1 MIPNDRSAEQILSF
15 LRTKKALFWEDER
28 KKRALSIFHRA
39 AIEVPA
45 YKDFL
50 KKNRVNH
57 EKVRTFDD
65 FKAVPVITKKNYLR
79 QYSLAE
85 LSWGGDLKK
94 RLVFTSTSG
103 STGEPFY
110 FPRMEHLDWEG
121 SLVHEMFL
129 QNASQNHGPILVIVC
144 FGMGVWIGGLLTY
157 KGYEMAA
164 ARGGHHISLLTPGI
178 NKKEI
183 YSALKRLS
191 PLFSQTILIGY
202 APFIKDILDGA
213 KSQGVNLK
221 KLNLRLSFAAEAFT
235 ENFRDYLVKVGGV
248 KNPYRDTINIY
259 GSADIGAMGFETPT
273 AILVRRLA
281 NADPSRATFNKIF
294 GNISKTPT
302 LAQYN
307 PFFITFE
314 APEGEIYLTGD
325 SAVPLVRYGIGDH
338 GGAMSFPEIKQ
349 RLAECDI
356 DFEKEIASHGLK
368 KYRYELPFVFVY
380 ERTDFSTTLYG
391 LQIYP
396 EHIRDALIQ
405 VPVNKLVT
413 GKFAMV
419 TEFDKN
425 QNQYLQINLET
436 LPGVTIT
443 GKTKAIIIRA
453 IVDSL
458 EKMNSEFRELH
469 RFLGDRALPRL
480 VFWPA
485 EDGKYFRPGI
495 KQKWVLQSQ

>member
-1 MIPNDRSAEQILSF
+1 MNPDDRMACQVLGFLKAKKSA
-15 LRTKKALFWEDER
+15 FWEDER
-28 KKRALSIFHRA
+28 KKRALALFHRA
-39 AIEVPA
+39 AVDVPA
-45 YKDFL
+45 YKHFL
-50 KKNRVNH
+50 KKNRINH
-57 EKVRTFDD
+57 EKIRTFGD
-65 FKAVPVITKKNYLR
+65 FQSVPTVNKKNYLR
-79 QYSLAE
+79 QYSLRE
-85 LSWGGDLKK
+85 LSWGGDLRKK
-94 RLVFTSTSG
+94 LVFTATSG

-129 QNASQNHGPILVIVC
+129 QNASQNHGPVLVIVC

-157 KGYEMAA
+157 KGYEIAA
-164 ARGGHHISLLTPGI
+164 QRGGHSISLLTPGI

-183 YSALKRLS
+183 YNALKRLS
-191 PLFSQTILIGY
+191 PLFTQTILVGY

-213 KSQGVNLK
+213 RDHGINPK

-235 ENFRDYLVKVGGV
+235 ENFRDYLVRTGGV
-248 KNPYRDTINIY
+248 KNPYLDTMNIY

-307 PFFITFE
+307 SLFITFE
-314 APEGEIYLTGD
+314 APEGEIFLTGD
-325 SAVPLVRYGIGDH
+325 SAIPLVRYAIGDH
-338 GGAMSFPEIKQ
+338 GGAMSYPEVKQ
-349 RLAECDI
+349 KLADCDI
-356 DFEKEIASHGLK
+356 DLEKEITAHGLR

-405 VPVNKLVT
+405 APINKLVT
-413 GKFAMV
+413 GKFAMH

-425 QNQYLQINLET
+425 QNQFLQINLET
-436 LPGVTIT
+436 LPDVKINE
-443 GKTKAIIIRA
+443 KTKALIVKA
-453 IVDSL
+453 IVAAL
-458 EKMNSEFRELH
+458 ERMSSEFRELH

-495 KQKWVLQSQ
+495 KQKWVLQS

>member
-1 MIPNDRSAEQILSF
+1 MTPSDRSAEQILGF
-15 LRTKKALFWEDER
+15 LKTKKSIFWEQER
-28 KKRALSIFHRA
+28 KRKALDIFHRA
-39 AIEVPA
+39 ATDVPA

-50 KKNRVNH
+50 KKNKVNH
-57 EKVRTFDD
+57 DKIRTFED
-65 FKAVPVITKKNYLR
+65 FQSLPTVNKKNYLR

-85 LSWGGDLKK
+85 LSWNGDLKK
-94 RLVFTSTSG
+94 KLVFTATSG
-103 STGEPFY
+103 STGEPIY
-110 FPRMEHLDWEG
+110 FPRMEHIDWEG

-129 QNASQNHGPILVIVC
+129 QNASKNHGPILVVVC

-164 ARGGHHISLLTPGI
+164 QRGGYPVSLLTPGI

-183 YSALKRLS
+183 YNALKRLS
-191 PLFSQTILIGY
+191 PLFSQTILVGY
-202 APFIKDILDGA
+202 PPFIKDILDGA
-213 KSQGVNLK
+213 KSNGINLK

-235 ENFRDYLVKVGGV
+235 EQFRDYLVKNAGI
-248 KNPYRDTINIY
+248 KSPYLDTINIY

-273 AILVRRLA
+273 AILIRRLA

-307 PFFITFE
+307 PSFITFE
-314 APEGEIYLTGD
+314 APQGEIYLTGN
-325 SAVPLVRYGIGDH
+325 SAVPLVRYDIGDH
-338 GGAMSFPEIKQ
+338 GGTMSYPEIKQ

-356 DFEKEIASHGLK
+356 DLEKEITGHGLR

-396 EHIRDALIQ
+396 EHIREALIQ
-405 VPVNKLVT
+405 APVNKLVT
-413 GKFAMV
+413 GKFAMM

-436 LPGVTIT
+436 LPDVKINS
-443 GKTKAIIIRA
+443 KTKSVVTKA

-469 RFLGDRALPRL
+469 RFIGERALPRL